1 MKYELINISNINI
14 CRPALLFEMLHSV
27 FNDDSKTLY
36 VTHKTNAKREQP
48 SHLQDNEKSIM

>member
-1 MKYELINISNINI
+1 MNI

-36 VTHKTNAKREQP
+36 MTHKTNAKQEQP
-48 SHLQDNEKSIM
+48 SHLQGDNEKSIM